1 VEIFVNLHTVEQT
14 QSRGQCF
21 PHRWAVQ
28 ARADYLGVRAHGWA
42 PGSKRGVLRR
52 NPYWPVPLLSMFA
65 VPRRPNFAVSAALLV
80 GTIVLFVRRR
90 CYAPRERESLIE
102 LARPPSVSPRSL

>member
-1 VEIFVNLHTVEQT
+1 M
-14 QSRGQCF
+14 F
-21 PHRWAVQ
+21 PRRWAVQ

-42 PGSKRGVLRR
+42 PASKRGVLRR

-65 VPRRPNFAVSAALLV
+65 VPRRPNFAVSAALLAV
-80 GTIVLFVRRR
+80 TIALFVRRR
-90 CYAPRERESLIE
+90 CYAPREREPLIE